1 MASQKD
7 HHESRG
13 RTDDRLKTA
22 ANERWN
28 DQRSAEMWSQYAD
41 DITQDSDRERWERVI
56 RSTVNEDAGQ
66 VLDVG
71 TGAGFLA
78 GLYAGLGY
86 DVVGCDFSAPML
98 EEARTRA
105 RQNGFEAQFT
115 ASDAETLPFA
125 DASFDVVT
133 NRAMIWTL
141 PDPGKA
147 VREWHRVL
155 RPGGQVVLFGNH
167 PADPTQSI
175 PEQVIRKLYS
185 LALRIRRGGSP
196 RSLDDDTERAW
207 ATLKEEMP
215 FYHAPPQK
223 IRALFD
229 AAGFEAT
236 EVIDVSEEFDQW
248 QTLGPWKER
257 VPWHVVTGRKSV

>member
-1 MASQKD
+1 MASQED
-7 HHESRG
+7 RHGSG
-13 RTDDRLKTA
+13 RTTEDRLKTA
-22 ANERWN
+22 ASERWN
-28 DQRSAEMWSQYAD
+28 DPRSAKMWSQYAD
-41 DITQDSDRERWERVI
+41 DITQDSDRKSWERVI
-56 RSTVNEDAGQ
+56 QSVVDDHAGR

-78 GLYAGLGY
+78 GLYAGLGH
-86 DVVGCDFSAPML
+86 DVVGCDFSAPMI
-98 EEARTRA
+98 EEARKRA
-105 RQNGFEAQFT
+105 PQNGFEAQFT
-115 ASDAETLPFA
+115 AGDAERLPFA

-155 RPGGQVVLFGNH
+155 QPDGQVVLFGNH
-167 PADPTQSI
+167 PTDPTQSI
-175 PEQVIRKLYS
+175 TERVVRKLYS
-185 LALRIRRGGSP
+185 LALNIRRGGTP
-196 RSLDDDTERAW
+196 RSLDDDTERDW
-207 ATLKEEMP
+207 AILKEEMP

-248 QTLGPWKER
+248 QTLGLWKER
-257 VPWHVVTGRKSV
+257 VPWHVVTGRKSE